1 MRRCGALLVT
11 SPERTAYD
19 LARRTPVVEA
29 VVAVDALAHE
39 HGFDPAAVLAIA
51 REHLGAR
58 GSAQLA
64 EVVRL
69 ADARADSPMETRIRL
84 ALLGG
89 GLPVPV
95 LQLPVGPY
103 LLDMAY
109 PSVHLAVEYD
119 GREHL
124 TPQRALRDLDRQAF
138 LTAAGWRKVLRFPAA
153 TVLGQ
158 PQAIPRAV
166 HTWLRGEAHHRGT
179 TPHHAPRHDQCRM
192 SVTGATLRAR

>member
-1 MRRCGALLVT
+1 VRRDEVCRHRTLLVT
-11 SPERTAYD
+11 GPERTAYG
-19 LARRTPVVEA
+19 LARRTLVVEA

-69 ADARADSPMETRIRL
+69 ADARAGSPMETRIRL
-84 ALLGG
+84 ALLAG
-89 GLPVPV
+89 GLPAPV

-103 LLDMAY
+103 LLAMAY
-109 PSVHLAVEYD
+109 PAVGLGIEYD
-119 GREHL
+119 GREHR
-124 TPQRALRDLDRQAF
+124 TQRRAMRDLDRQAH

-153 TVLGQ
+153 TVLDE
-158 PQAIPRAV
+158 PEAVPRAV
-166 HTWLRGEAHHRGT
+166 HAWLRAEARRRGT
-179 TPHHAPRHDQCRM
+179 TPAALITLI
-192 SVTGATLRAR
+192 SAT